1 MTIPDDDLHDGIET
15 NVSCGAVNGYP
26 APLIHW
32 YIGSRN
38 VTHDSSLET
47 STNVDGRYDANS
59 TLTLIPTR
67 FDHGKPLLCQA
78 VQPTTP
84 AMRSVND
91 SMVLNISC
99 EYQILFQLLE
109 RRL

>member
-1 MTIPDDDLHDGIET
+1 MTIQDDLHDGMET
-15 NVSCGAVNGYP
+15 NVSCRAVNGYP

-32 YIGSRN
+32 YIGSKN
-38 VTHDSSLET
+38 MTHDSSLKSPRIE
-47 STNVDGRYDANS
+47 DGMCNAES

-99 EYQILFQLLE
+99 EYQISFQLLE
-109 RRL
+109 RTL